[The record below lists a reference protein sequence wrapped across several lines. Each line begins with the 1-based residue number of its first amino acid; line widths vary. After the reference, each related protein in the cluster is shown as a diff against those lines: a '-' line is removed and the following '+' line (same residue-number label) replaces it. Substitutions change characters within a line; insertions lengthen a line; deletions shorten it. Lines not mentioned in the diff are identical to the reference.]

1 MQPKIVATEVLSAK
15 LHASEYEG
23 MSPAQSARLYLFMPL
38 SGLNLP
44 KSFAMLYI
52 TGRLS
57 VIAILCKADCTIPDM
72 PIGRLNAVEICGSCV
87 AWLLLDVFPF
97 AFRHSLN
104 FPTAAFHSA
113 SRAWFCT
120 TFRWGVYSVLV
131 SAFFLRH
138 HEPSFFGMASAQMD
152 TLGPLKKKP
161 CD

>member
-1 MQPKIVATEVLSAK
+1 
-15 LHASEYEG
+15 
-23 MSPAQSARLYLFMPL
+23 MPL

-57 VIAILCKADCTIPDM
+57 VIAILCKAEVYIYIYIVCTSPDM

-87 AWLLLDVFPF
+87 AWLFLDVFLF

-131 SAFFLRH
+131 STFFLRH

-152 TLGPLKKKP
+152 TLGPLKKNRVTESKK
-161 CD
+161 